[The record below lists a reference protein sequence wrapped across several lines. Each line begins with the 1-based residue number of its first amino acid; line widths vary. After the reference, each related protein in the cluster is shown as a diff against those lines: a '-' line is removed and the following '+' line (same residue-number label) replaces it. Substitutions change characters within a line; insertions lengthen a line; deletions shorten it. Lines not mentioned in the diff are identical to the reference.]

1 MIGGLSEPKYRDH
14 TMMEPVTM
22 EDMQTVSASYVK
34 ILLNHMDFSVEK
46 WNKMLKVTEI
56 YTLIV
61 LKNVT

>member
-46 WNKMLKVTEI
+46 WNKMYLAGCCMK
-56 YTLIV
+56 
-61 LKNVT
+61 